1 MKIVFCEVNNEV
13 IREAIEN
20 YPEIQIVKAAD
31 INDACRKL
39 ASDEAEAMIA
49 GIDIATREVV
59 LAAKDVVKLVG
70 DFFSSSFLMEK
81 NGKKI
86 LVADGGVNKNPSAE
100 QLEKIV
106 LQTYET
112 AKKVLDEEPKI
123 AMLSFS
129 TFGSGGNDE
138 NITKIHQVID
148 AVHKKYPDIL
158 IDGEMQ
164 LDTAIDGKVAKKKAN
179 GSLVAGE
186 ANILVCPDL
195 NSGNILYKS
204 MERFGGWTAAGPIL
218 QGFAKPIS
226 DLSRGSTTEDV
237 ILAIKTLERIIK

>member
-164 LDTAIDGKVAKKKAN
+164 LDTAIDGKKKKKKAN
-179 GSLVAGE
+179 GSLVAGK

-204 MERFGGWTAAGPIL
+204 MERFGG
-218 QGFAKPIS
+218 
-226 DLSRGSTTEDV
+226 
-237 ILAIKTLERIIK
+237 